1 VSNLNTNQVTHF
13 SQTSASISRTSS
25 NLIAMNEKTGPIV
38 GDGHI
43 EDARTYESKL
53 QQFGDGTVEH
63 TAVFSVPLADAL
75 AKDKPSPWAGHMWK
89 LYAIMIVVTLST
101 LTDSSSLG
109 L

>member
-1 VSNLNTNQVTHF
+1 
-13 SQTSASISRTSS
+13 
-25 NLIAMNEKTGPIV
+25 MNEKTDPIIKE
-38 GDGHI
+38 GHI
-43 EDARTYESKL
+43 EHAGTHESNF
-53 QQFGDGTVEH
+53 QQFENGTVEH

-101 LTDSSSLG
+101 LTTPSLC